1 MSIAS
6 IRISTLIASASLI
19 GAAIVGSGTAN
30 ATGQDDTFLAL
41 LKQDGI
47 NVTNSADVISGA
59 HDFCDALSQGASH
72 GQIIHDLVQ
81 TGKFDQSSATSF
93 LNAATAVYCPGS

>member
-1 MSIAS
+1 MSTPS
-6 IRISTLIASASLI
+6 IRISNVIACAGLI

-47 NVTNSADVISGA
+47 NVTNAADVISGA
-59 HDFCDALSQGASH
+59 HDFCDALSQGATH
-72 GQIIHDLVQ
+72 AQVIHELVK